1 MTDQSEKKLLKP
13 EPFDLLDSE
22 GKAKTFIL
30 SNFDAITGR
39 EIITQYP
46 LTALPKAGDY
56 PANKELML
64 KLMTF
69 VAVVT
74 ADGRQLQLS
83 TPELIMNHVD
93 NAEMLMK
100 IEAKMMWKNCS
111 FFRDGRCLDLL
122 DTVMQMFTKK
132 LLETLTQ
139 SSDILSQQEKSAT
152 TNSEPSTT

>member
-1 MTDQSEKKLLKP
+1 MSEERQLLKP
-13 EPFDLLDSE
+13 EPFDLLDSD

-56 PANKELML
+56 PANRELMF
-64 KLMTF
+64 KLMSF

-74 ADGRQLQLS
+74 SDGRELRLS

-93 NAEMLMK
+93 NGEMLMK
-100 IEAKMMWKNCS
+100 LEMKMMEKNCS

-139 SSDILSQQEKSAT
+139 SSEFLSQQEKPPT
-152 TNSEPSTT
+152 TNSGPSMI